1 MTDWTPNQLKEHY
14 DALSAAERRT
24 IKAERRATQEMVKR
38 LDQATLAAEK
48 AAAVALASADKIGE
62 KHNELIRKGENKE
75 AEFASKGEV
84 GLIQDALGAVKTAQA
99 RVAGASI
106 VGATVL
112 AILINLIL
120 RLAGVGTT

>member
-1 MTDWTPNQLKEHY
+1 VTDWTANQLKEHY
-14 DALSAAERRT
+14 DALSVADQRT
-24 IKAERRATQEMVKR
+24 VKAERRATMEMVKR

-62 KHNELIRKGENKE
+62 KHNDLIRKGENKE
-75 AEFASKGEV
+75 AEFATKGEV
-84 GLIQDALGAVKTAQA
+84 GLVQEALGAVKTAQA

-106 VGATVL
+106 LGAAVL

-120 RLAGVGTT
+120 RLAGVGST